1 MVKIGIDIM
10 GGDYAPLATLEG
22 VVLALDKLGPQTGLC
37 LVGDE
42 EAINDHLQKANI
54 KDDRLQIVPTTEV
67 IEMGEHPI
75 KALQKKRNSSMA
87 VGFGLL
93 AHKKIDAFA
102 SAGHSGAV
110 MIGAI
115 HSVKQIES
123 VWRPCVA
130 SAFPLPNGNK
140 NILLDVGINVDCK
153 PEMLVQFAKLGS
165 VYAHQ
170 VFNVENPRVGLLNT
184 GSEETKGSL
193 MYQKAHELLK
203 LENKINFI
211 GNIEARDFFDG
222 KCDVTVCDGFA
233 GNLILKQTEAFYKLI
248 RQRNIED
255 DYLDQFNY
263 ENYGGT
269 PVLGINGN
277 VLLGHGISNGNAIC
291 NMILAA
297 EKVANANLADH
308 IKQAFN

>member
-1 MVKIGIDIM
+1 M
-10 GGDYAPLATLEG
+10 GGDFAPHATLEG
-22 VVLALDKLGPQTGLC
+22 AVRALEKLSPDSELWLFGN
-37 LVGDE
+37 E
-42 EAINDHLQKANI
+42 IAINEHLVNAKI
-54 KDDRLQIVPTTEV
+54 DRSQVRIVPTTQV
-67 IEMGEHPI
+67 IEMDEHPI
-75 KALQKKRNSSMA
+75 KALQSKKDSSLA
-87 VGFGLL
+87 VGFGML
-93 AHKKIDAFA
+93 AHKKLDVFA

-130 SAFPLPNGNK
+130 SAFPLPDGSK

-165 VYAHQ
+165 VYARE
-170 VFNVENPRVGLLNT
+170 VFNIESPRIGLLNT

-203 LENKINFI
+203 LESNINFV
-211 GNIEARDFFDG
+211 GNIESREFFDG

-248 RQRNIED
+248 RQRNIDD
-255 DYLDQFNY
+255 DYLNQFNY

-269 PVLGINGN
+269 PVLGVNGN

-297 EKVANANLADH
+297 EKVAKANLADH
-308 IKQAFN
+308 IKKAFN

>member
-1 MVKIGIDIM
+1 MTKIGIDIM
-10 GGDYAPLATLEG
+10 GGDYAPLAALEG
-22 VVLALDKLGPQTGLC
+22 AVLALDKLGKDSELW
-37 LVGDE
+37 LIGDQL
-42 EAINDHLQKANI
+42 AISNHLQHAGIDAGRVKI
-54 KDDRLQIVPTTEV
+54 IPTTQV
-67 IEMGEHPI
+67 IGMGEHPI
-75 KALQKKRNSSMA
+75 KALQSKKDSSLA

-93 AHKKIDAFA
+93 AHKKLDVFA

-115 HSVKQIES
+115 HSVKQIDS

-130 SAFPLPNGNK
+130 SAFPLPDGSK

-165 VYAHQ
+165 VYARE
-170 VFNVENPRVGLLNT
+170 VFGIENPRVGLLNT
-184 GSEETKGSL
+184 GTEETKGSL

-203 LENKINFI
+203 LENSIEFI
-211 GNIEARDFFDG
+211 GNMESRDFFDG
-222 KCDVTVCDGFA
+222 GCDVTVCDGFA
-233 GNLILKQTEAFYKLI
+233 GNLILKQTEAFYKLLKK
-248 RQRNIED
+248 RNIED

-269 PVLGINGN
+269 PVLGVNGN
-277 VLLGHGISNGNAIC
+277 VLLGHGISNSNAIC

-297 EKVANANLADH
+297 EKVANANLAEH
-308 IKQAFN
+308 IKKAFN